1 MYIFFLPLTISLCL
15 DNSIKLSISFLQV
28 ERLPLRQVH
37 PHRRETAGHGRPGQ
51 RSLIL
56 KTSRLK
62 CHNQVAL
69 RRQQAQEEAEARQLG
84 VEILKPGDRAD
95 LVMGSGGVIRRQQAG
110 EAEAGD
116 NEVGDSDSEKVEMEN
131 RDQKQV
137 KVDTTDLPE
146 QGLD

>member
-1 MYIFFLPLTISLCL
+1 MTTLKTQYFFSAGG
-15 DNSIKLSISFLQV
+15 
-28 ERLPLRQVH
+28 
-37 PHRRETAGHGRPGQ
+37 ETASAPSAPSSPRDSGSWPP
-51 RSLIL
+51 RSEESHPKVIPPI
-56 KTSRLK
+56 K
-62 CHNQVAL
+62 CDNQVAL

>member
-1 MYIFFLPLTISLCL
+1 M
-15 DNSIKLSISFLQV
+15 
-28 ERLPLRQVH
+28 
-37 PHRRETAGHGRPGQ
+37 
-51 RSLIL
+51 
-56 KTSRLK
+56 
-62 CHNQVAL
+62 
-69 RRQQAQEEAEARQLG
+69 
-84 VEILKPGDRAD
+84 EILKPGDRAD
-95 LVMGSGGVIRRQQAG
+95 LVMGSGGVLRRQAG